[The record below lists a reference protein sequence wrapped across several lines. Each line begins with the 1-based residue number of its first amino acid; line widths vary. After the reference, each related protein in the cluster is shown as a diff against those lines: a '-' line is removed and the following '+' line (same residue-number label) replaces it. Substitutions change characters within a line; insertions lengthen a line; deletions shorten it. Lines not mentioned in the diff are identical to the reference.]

1 LWVIRSGK
9 RLKWIF
15 CSAAPS
21 TPNLV
26 GISNHDI
33 RTGMKV
39 EVVFDDVTE
48 EITLARFK
56 PLTI

>member
-1 LWVIRSGK
+1 MFG
-9 RLKWIF
+9 
-15 CSAAPS
+15 CSPA
-21 TPNLV
+21 PNLV
-26 GISNHDI
+26 RISNHDI
-33 RTGMKV
+33 RTSMKV

>member
-1 LWVIRSGK
+1 MRSGK

-33 RTGMKV
+33 RTGIKV